1 MTSGSTSATPNR
13 AARFARFAWVVL
25 ATNVAVILWGAFV
38 RATGSGAGCG
48 RHWPM
53 CNGEVVPRAPR
64 IETLI
69 ELTHRVT
76 SGIALVLVVVLVA
89 GAFATTP
96 KGHPARR
103 ASLASLGFI
112 LGEAALGAGLV
123 LFELVAHDAS
133 MKRALSMMLHLGNTF
148 LLLGALTLTAWYA
161 SGGARMRI
169 RGQGFVAVPLL
180 IAACGMLVLGA
191 SGALAALG
199 DTLFPAK
206 SIAEGIQQDIS
217 PGAHALIKLRVLHPL
232 VALFVGLLVAAAG
245 TCARLLRPD
254 APHVRKLSRALTAM
268 FLLQICVGLLNL
280 RLLVPVSTQLLH
292 LFCAD
297 ATWVLLV
304 LTCAVTLRG
313 APRETAEEAA
323 LEAAPTA

>member
-1 MTSGSTSATPNR
+1 MASSMT
-13 AARFARFAWVVL
+13 RFARFSWAVL

-53 CNGEVVPRAPR
+53 CNGEVVPRPHK
-64 IETLI
+64 IETVI

-76 SGIALVLVVVLVA
+76 SGLALVLVVALVVM
-89 GAFATTP
+89 AFRSTP
-96 KGHPARR
+96 KGHPARG

-112 LGEAALGAGLV
+112 IGEALLGAGLV

-148 LLLGALTLTAWYA
+148 FLLAALTLTAHYA
-161 SGGARMRI
+161 SGGVRMRL
-169 RGQGFVAVPLL
+169 RGQGFVLVPLL
-180 IAACGMLVLGA
+180 VAAGGMFVLGS

-199 DTLFPAK
+199 DTLFPAR
-206 SIAEGIQQDIS
+206 SLADGIRQELT
-217 PGAHALIKLRVLHPL
+217 PGAHALIRLRVFHPL
-232 VALFVGLLVAAAG
+232 IAMFVGLLVAAAG
-245 TCARLLRPD
+245 TTARLLRPD
-254 APHVRKLSRALTAM
+254 APHVKRFSRALTVM
-268 FLLQICVGLLNL
+268 FLVQICVGLLNL

-297 ATWVLLV
+297 ATWILLV
-304 LTCAVTLRG
+304 LTCAVTLR
-313 APRETAEEAA
+313 PRTAEEPSEAS